1 MTVVHEDG
9 DWWLPSLAVSPFD
22 GTTLAVLEK
31 ESPAGVITAVAVS
44 TADGGATWLATAAY
58 MFTAPGEW
66 VDRWTVTGMGESR
79 QRKVLLVE
87 ADPTAV
93 PSGAVVYATTTDY
106 ATSGAVLFTGIRR
119 ALREASG
126 KIDEMLLASVYP
138 VDVNGFPTETAT
150 IKAMRDATVAQA
162 EYAKAIGDVNSIGNN
177 QWASVEIG
185 TAKLTR
191 GSTGQGFSIPGAW
204 SPKAFRILQRAGLTA
219 FGPQTR

>member
-1 MTVVHEDG
+1 MTVHEDG
-9 DWWLPSLAVSPFD
+9 DWWRPSLTVSPFD

-44 TADGGATWLATAAY
+44 TADSGATWLASSAY
-58 MFTAPGEW
+58 QFTSPGEW
-66 VDRWTVTGMGESR
+66 IDRWTVTGMGESKER
-79 QRKVLLVE
+79 TVILVV
-87 ADPTAV
+87 ADPAAA
-93 PSGAVVYATTTDY
+93 PSGSVVYADTADY
-106 ATSGAVLFTGIRR
+106 AKSGATLFVGVRR

-138 VDVNGFPTETAT
+138 VDDDGFPTDADT
-150 IKAMRDATVAQA
+150 IVAMRDATVAQA
-162 EYAKAIGDVNSIGNN
+162 EYAKITGDVNSIGNN

-185 TAKLTR
+185 TAKLSR

>member
-9 DWWLPSLAVSPFD
+9 DWWLPSLTVSPFD
-22 GTTLAVLEK
+22 GTTVAVLEK
-31 ESPAGVITAVAVS
+31 ETPAGVITAVTVS

-58 MFTAPGEW
+58 QLTPGEW
-66 VDRWTVTGMGESR
+66 IDRWTVTGMGESKE
-79 QRKVLLVE
+79 RKVILVV
-87 ADPTAV
+87 ADPAAAPT
-93 PSGAVVYATTTDY
+93 GAVVYATTADY
-106 ATSGAVLFTGIRR
+106 AISGAVLFAGIRR

-177 QWASVEIG
+177 QWASMEIG